1 MKWIDKINEWS
12 NGKVLKY
19 PKKIKSR
26 FFYETSV
33 CDKNMKNEYKEKFI
47 KNNLLDTLTEDF
59 SSFEKHLKN
68 MNNQYILSFPNKSG
82 DCMLIVPIP
91 EPCCKNFT
99 TIKDFIDNASEGHQI
114 LFWKKVA
121 QEVKKILKTHDKI
134 YISTHGL
141 GVPYF
146 HLRLDI
152 YPKYYHTKNF
162 I

>member
-1 MKWIDKINEWS
+1 MKWKDKINEWS

-19 PKKIKSR
+19 PKNITSR

-33 CDKNMKNEYKEKFI
+33 CDKNMNNEYKENFI
-47 KNNLLDTLTEDF
+47 ENNLLNTLKEDF
-59 SSFEKHLKN
+59 SSFEEYFKDE
-68 MNNQYILSFPNKSG
+68 YILSFPNKSG
-82 DCMLIVPIP
+82 DCLLIVPIP
-91 EPCCKNFT
+91 EPCSKNFT
-99 TIKDFIDNASEGHQI
+99 TIKDFIDNASYGHQI

-121 QEVKKILKTHDKI
+121 EEIKKKLKTTEKI
-134 YISTHGL
+134 YVSTHGL

-152 YPKYYHTKNF
+152 YPKYYHTKNL